1 MGKKIVAIIGS
12 YRIGGV
18 IDSAVEAILSA
29 AREKGARTNTL
40 RLADQ
45 HIEFCT
51 NCRRCTQNP
60 GPARGTCV
68 QRDDLQSVLQE
79 IESADA
85 IVLASPVNFGNV
97 TAISRRFMERLI
109 GYAYWPWG
117 QAAPSNRKL
126 PRTSSAVLVSS
137 SAMPALMMPL
147 FTGAAKALKQM
158 AAVLGSKVVGTL
170 WIGLAA
176 RDAHYQLSPGEMT
189 RARKLGFRLAS

>member
-12 YRIGGV
+12 YRIDGV

-40 RLADQ
+40 RLTEQ

-51 NCRRCTQNP
+51 NCRKCTQLQ
-60 GPARGTCV
+60 GPDRGICV
-68 QRDDLQSVLQE
+68 QKDDLQSVLE
-79 IESADA
+79 AIDSADA

-117 QAAPSNRKL
+117 QAAPSNRKM

-137 SAMPALMMPL
+137 SAMPALMMLL

-176 RDAHYQLSPGEMT
+176 RDAHYRLSPREMT